1 MRIVA
6 CIKAAPEDQDIHVAP
21 DRTLD
26 LSRAA
31 WKVGAY
37 DLNAVEA
44 GRRLVDEVGGEL
56 VGLSMGGEALAATKL
71 RKDVLSRGLDRLVV
85 VAGDP
90 AGDALQTATALAA
103 AVNEIGD
110 VDLVLLGAGSADRY
124 AQQVGTVLGALLG
137 RPTLNAV
144 DHLEVQRDHVRVER
158 LLEDGVQVVDVPL
171 PAVLAVTSG
180 INTPRIAGMKDIL
193 AAGKKPV
200 LEVTPPVGAPAATT
214 RTVSVLAPEQ
224 KDRGRVLVEGT
235 ATEVAQQLAQ
245 FLKAL

>member
-6 CIKAAPEDQDIHVAP
+6 CIKAAPEDAEITVAP

-26 LSRAA
+26 LSRAQ

-44 GRRLVDEVGGEL
+44 GRQIVDEVGGEL
-56 VGLSMGGEALAATKL
+56 IGLSMGGDALAGSKL

-85 VAGDP
+85 VDGDP
-90 AGDALQTATALAA
+90 SADSFQTASALASA
-103 AVNEIGD
+103 LGEIGD

-124 AQQVGTVLGALLG
+124 AQQVGNQLGALLG
-137 RPTLNAV
+137 RPTLNGVDGIAV
-144 DHLEVQRDHVRVER
+144 DGDHVRVER
-158 LLEDGVQVVDVPL
+158 LLEDAVQVVDVPL
-171 PAVLAVTSG
+171 PAVLSVTSG
-180 INTPRIAGMKDIL
+180 LNTPRIAGMRDIL

-200 LEVTPPVGAPAATT
+200 FEVAGAMPAGST
-214 RTVSVLAPEQ
+214 RSVSVLAPEQ
-224 KDRGRVLVEGT
+224 VARGRVLVEG
-235 ATEVAQQLAQ
+235 APAEAAQQLAQ

>member
-6 CIKAAPEDQDIHVAP
+6 CIKAAPEDAEIAVAP

-26 LSRAA
+26 LSRAP

-56 VGLSMGGEALAATKL
+56 VGLSVGGEALAAPKL

-85 VAGDP
+85 VDGDP
-90 AGDALQTATALAA
+90 DADAFQTASALAA
-103 AVNEIGD
+103 AIAEIGD

-124 AQQVGTVLGALLG
+124 AQQVGNVLGALLG
-137 RPTLNAV
+137 RPTLNGV
-144 DHLEVQRDHVRVER
+144 DGLTIAGDHVRVER
-158 LLEDGVQVVDVPL
+158 LLEDAVQVVDVPL
-171 PAVLAVTSG
+171 PAVLSVTSG
-180 INTPRIAGMKDIL
+180 LNTPRIAGMKDIL

-200 LEVTPPVGAPAATT
+200 FEVAVPMPAAST

-224 KDRGRVLVEGT
+224 ADRGRVLVEGT
-235 ATEVAQQLAQ
+235 PAEVAQRLAQ